1 LTNKNKFNRALK
13 HIEASE
19 VLCFFTRVV
28 EFGRLIVF
36 KIVKILK
43 KFIGD
48 FWVEFGKEN
57 FKSGISYFRVISRRI
72 IGLS

>member
-28 EFGRLIVF
+28 EFGRLIVL
-36 KIVKILK
+36 KKVKILK

-48 FWVEFGKEN
+48 FWVKFGKEIV
-57 FKSGISYFRVISRRI
+57 KSGVNYFRVVSHGI
-72 IGLS
+72 IGIL